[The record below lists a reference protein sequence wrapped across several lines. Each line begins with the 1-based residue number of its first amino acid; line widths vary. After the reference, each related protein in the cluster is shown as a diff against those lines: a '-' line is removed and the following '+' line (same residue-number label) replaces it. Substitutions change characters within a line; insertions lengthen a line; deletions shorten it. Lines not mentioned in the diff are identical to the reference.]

1 MQAAKP
7 NPTLPDGIEI
17 FRSGTR
23 TAENGQ
29 VYTITDADVAATA
42 AAYDPSLHEAPL
54 TVGHPEGDHPAYGWV
69 RRLVA
74 EDGVLKIAEHDQVEP
89 QFAEMV
95 QAGRFKKRSAAF
107 YHPTD
112 TTNPKP
118 GIWYPRHVAW
128 LGAQPPAVKGLKD
141 VQFSEA
147 APAVSFSEPI
157 AQSTQPT
164 PTTQEQDD
172 MTTEL
177 QAQLD
182 AANAKLAQAQA
193 DAEAAKKKAADA
205 EAQAV
210 QFAEKARADRK
221 AQLVSFAE
229 AQVQAGR
236 LLPKDKD
243 MAVATLVALD
253 AAAPVE
259 FSEGNTTRKLSPGQW
274 LQDLITAAAPK
285 VQFGEFAPG
294 NATAQAGGAKGKS
307 DAEIDQAARAYA
319 AQHKVNYSEA
329 LRAVTS
335 FAA

>member
-1 MQAAKP
+1 MTTATQL
-7 NPTLPDGIEI
+7 PTGIEI

-29 VYTITDADVAATA
+29 TYTITDADVAAAA

-54 TVGHPEGDHPAYGWV
+54 TVGHPEGDQPAYGWV
-69 RRLVA
+69 RRLSA
-74 EDGVLKIAEHDQVEP
+74 ENGVLTIAEHGQVEP

-95 QAGRFKKRSAAF
+95 QAGRFKKRSASF
-107 YHPTD
+107 YQPTD
-112 TTNPKP
+112 PSNPKP

-128 LGAQPPAVKGLKD
+128 LGAKPPAVKGLKD

-147 APAVSFSEPI
+147 ADAVSFSEPI
-157 AQSTQPT
+157 AQP
-164 PTTQEQDD
+164 TQEQDD
-172 MTTEL
+172 MTIEL

-193 DAEAAKKKAADA
+193 DADAAKKKAADA

-210 QFAEKARADRK
+210 QFAEKAKADRK
-221 AQLVSFAE
+221 AGFVSFAE
-229 AQVQAGR
+229 AQIKAGQ

-253 AAAPVE
+253 SVTPVE
-259 FSEGNTTRKLSPGQW
+259 FSEGDSTRKVSHAQW
-274 LQDLITAAAPK
+274 LQDLIASGKPK

-294 NATAQAGGAKGKS
+294 AAPAAGGSKGKS
-307 DAEIDQAARAYA
+307 DAEIDQDARAYA
-319 AQHKVNYSEA
+319 AQHKVSYAEA
-329 LRAVTS
+329 LGAVTS
-335 FAA
+335 FDA